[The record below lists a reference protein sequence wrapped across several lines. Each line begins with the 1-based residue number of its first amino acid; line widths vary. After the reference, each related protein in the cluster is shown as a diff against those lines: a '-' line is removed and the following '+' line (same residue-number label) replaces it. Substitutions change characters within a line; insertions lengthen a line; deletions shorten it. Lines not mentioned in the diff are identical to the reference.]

1 MTNTEAITLDVIQQR
16 IDAYNREN
24 PTFKDY
30 HENIE
35 KLNIGSLQE
44 IACQKDWAYLRKI
57 STVLNVIMSIVAH
70 PHISNRQEEI
80 VTRIEQAKQLS
91 NEDFSRVMKNGS
103 LWKRYNLRMVPE
115 NVYYYQNVDE
125 LCIYENQ
132 FVCLVTDL
140 LLKELNEY
148 TNFYIKMLPS
158 MKNGIL
164 PCLDGRKPQK
174 ILVYADGLKRRI
186 TYLKNTRFYKEVS
199 KSKPI
204 SRNIQRTNI
213 LLKDNLYHRVYR
225 FYREYLGTE
234 ERFIT
239 YNFMYEY
246 LSVRITKEL
255 FSRGFKPLK
264 RKKGDIKIF
273 ENASFL
279 LSLAPYN
286 QNRGLVL
293 EITEKLSQ
301 KTTKH
306 LMMLSLSAWFSDIEK
321 AETGYD
327 AVDALSMWA
336 SVNVSKNAEDFEE
349 IFTEDEIVK
358 KYFDDKLCLSVTK
371 SDVYTRYCPVC
382 RERNVVET
390 NGLYSCSRCSSRY
403 VFTKTIGGEDAVWF
417 LRLRRHR

>member
-1 MTNTEAITLDVIQQR
+1 MTNTEAITLDVIKQR

-30 HENIE
+30 HDNIE
-35 KLNIGSLQE
+35 KFNIGSLQE
-44 IACQKDWAYLRKI
+44 IACQKDRAYLKKI

-70 PHISNRQEEI
+70 PHISNKQEEI
-80 VTRIEQAKQLS
+80 VTRVEQAKQLS

-132 FVCLVTDL
+132 FVCLVLDL

-148 TNFYIKMLPS
+148 ANFYIKMLPS

-164 PCLDGRKPQK
+164 ACLDGRKPQK
-174 ILVYADGLKRRI
+174 ILIYIDSLRRRI
-186 TYLKNTRFYKEVS
+186 TYLKNTRFYKEIS
-199 KSKPI
+199 KAKPI

-246 LSVRITKEL
+246 VSALITKQL
-255 FSRGFKPLK
+255 SLRGFKPLK

-273 ENASFL
+273 ENDSFL

-286 QNRGLVL
+286 QNHGFVL
-293 EITEKLSQ
+293 EITEKLCQ

-327 AVDALSMWA
+327 TVDALSMWA
-336 SVNVSKNAEDFEE
+336 SVNVSKRAEDFEE
-349 IFTEDEIVK
+349 IFPEEEIVK

-382 RERNVVET
+382 RERNLVET
-390 NGLYSCSRCSSRY
+390 DDTYTCVNCSSRY
-403 VFTKTIGGEDAVWF
+403 VFTKTSQGDDAVWF

>member
-1 MTNTEAITLDVIQQR
+1 MTNTEGLTLDAIQMR
-16 IDAYNREN
+16 IDGYNREN
-24 PTFKDY
+24 STFKDY
-30 HENIE
+30 HANIE

-103 LWKRYNLRMVPE
+103 LWKRYNLKMVPE

-132 FVCLVTDL
+132 FVCLVLDL

-148 TNFYIKMLPS
+148 ANFYIKMLPS

-174 ILVYADGLKRRI
+174 ILIYTDSLRRRI

-199 KSKPI
+199 KAKPI

-239 YNFMYEY
+239 YRLMYEY
-246 LSVRITKEL
+246 TSALITKEL
-255 FSRGFKPLK
+255 SSRGFKPVK
-264 RKKGDIKIF
+264 RKKGDVKIL
-273 ENASFL
+273 ENDNFT
-279 LSLAPYN
+279 LSAAPYEE
-286 QNRGLVL
+286 NRGFVL
-293 EITEKLSQ
+293 EITEKLCQ
-301 KTTKH
+301 KTAKH
-306 LMMLSLSAWFSDIEK
+306 LILLSLSAWFSDLTK
-321 AETGYD
+321 APTGYD
-327 AVDALSMWA
+327 SVDALSEWA
-336 SVNVSKNAEDFEE
+336 SVSVSKAPDEFEE
-349 IFTEDEIVK
+349 IFTEEEIVK

-371 SDVYTRYCPVC
+371 SDVYARYCPVC
-382 RERNVVET
+382 RERNLVET
-390 NGLYSCSRCSSRY
+390 DDTYTCVNCSSRY
-403 VFTKTIGGEDAVWF
+403 VFTKTSKGDDAVWF
-417 LRLRRHR
+417 LRFRRHR

>member
-1 MTNTEAITLDVIQQR
+1 MTNTEGLTLDAIQAR
-16 IDAYNREN
+16 IDGYNREN
-24 PTFKDY
+24 STFKDY
-30 HENIE
+30 HANIE

-80 VTRIEQAKQLS
+80 VTRVEQAKQLS
-91 NEDFSRVMKNGS
+91 NEDFSRVMKDGS
-103 LWKRYNLRMVPE
+103 LWKRYNLKMVPE

-132 FVCLVTDL
+132 FVCLVLDL

-148 TNFYIKMLPS
+148 ANFYIKMLPS

-174 ILVYADGLKRRI
+174 ILIYTDSLRRRI

-199 KSKPI
+199 KAKPI

-234 ERFIT
+234 ERFLT
-239 YNFMYEY
+239 YRLMYEY
-246 LSVRITKEL
+246 TSALITKEL
-255 FSRGFKPLK
+255 SSRGFKPIK

-273 ENASFL
+273 ENDNFT
-279 LSLAPYN
+279 LSVAPYGE
-286 QNRGLVL
+286 NRGFLL
-293 EITEKLSQ
+293 EITEKLCQ
-301 KTTKH
+301 KTAKH
-306 LMMLSLSAWFSDIEK
+306 LILLSLSAWFSDLTK
-321 AETGYD
+321 APTGYD
-327 AVDALSMWA
+327 SVDALSEWA
-336 SVNVSKNAEDFEE
+336 SVSVSKAPDEFEE
-349 IFTEDEIVK
+349 IFTEEEIVK

-371 SDVYTRYCPVC
+371 SDVYARYCPVC
-382 RERNVVET
+382 RERNLVET
-390 NGLYSCSRCSSRY
+390 DDTYTCVNCSSRY
-403 VFTKTIGGEDAVWF
+403 VFTKTSQGDDAVWF